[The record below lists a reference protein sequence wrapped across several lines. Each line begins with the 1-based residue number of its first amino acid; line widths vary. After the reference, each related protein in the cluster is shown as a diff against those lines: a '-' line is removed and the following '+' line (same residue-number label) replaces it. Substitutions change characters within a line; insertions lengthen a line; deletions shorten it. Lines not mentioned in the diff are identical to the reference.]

1 MDLFVRKSNDLAISM
16 YEKLGYTTYRRV
28 KGYYSGEED
37 ALDMRKSMPRDEHK
51 EAMVPLGRA
60 ITPDEL
66 EHWGSS

>member
-1 MDLFVRKSNDLAISM
+1 M
-16 YEKLGYTTYRRV
+16 YEKLGYAIYRRV

-37 ALDMRKSMPRDEHK
+37 AYDMRKSMPRDENK

-60 ITPDEL
+60 ITPEEL